1 MEKEDNR
8 KYYKVLPDNLEEY
21 TIVDENNV
29 LIVTE
34 LEHKIHAEVI
44 CEELNNLCNDVEYWK
59 SVALREQEFIDTLF
73 NYINYPST
81 MENIIIL
88 LNNQEKRIK
97 ELQDKLDE
105 FVNLAADYNIP
116 FEKLYYA
123 FEESF
128 EKDEERKEYIRHLEG
143 KIHRLKK
150 RVQILEKR

>member
-1 MEKEDNR
+1 MNCRFIFEDAN
-8 KYYKVLPDNLEEY
+8 KDKNKSITDLLTYKTY
-21 TIVDENNV
+21 
-29 LIVTE
+29 
-34 LEHKIHAEVI
+34 
-44 CEELNNLCNDVEYWK
+44 
-59 SVALREQEFIDTLF
+59 
-73 NYINYPST
+73 YPST
-81 MENIIIL
+81 MEDISIL

-97 ELQDKLDE
+97 EFQDKLDE
-105 FVNLAADYNIP
+105 FANLAADYNIP